1 MTKKKVG
8 PNSSPGIFSLSIT
21 IFTILLLLAPVLV
34 LIFSSFNASRFG
46 GAWSGFSFI
55 WYKKLLQEP
64 QLWAAVA
71 NSLIVAVTTT
81 IASTILGITAALAL
95 SRYKTGVQRFHL
107 GLIYAPLIV
116 PDLLMGVGL
125 LVLFATL
132 NIKLGLGTVFLAHT
146 TFCLS
151 YVAMIVHNRLM
162 QLDRSIIEAAYDLG
176 ASSWKIFWKI
186 KLPILLP
193 AIIGGALLAFTLSID
208 DFVISFFV
216 VGPGATTLPI
226 YVYSM
231 MKFGSP
237 PLVNAL
243 STLLLLA
250 TFLLAW
256 RAQKLLKEI

>member
-1 MTKKKVG
+1 MRKRFT
-8 PNSSPGIFSLSIT
+8 PPSNSAGFFSIIIT
-21 IFTILLLLAPVLV
+21 AFTVLLLFAPVLV
-34 LIFSSFNASRFG
+34 LIASSFNASRFG
-46 GAWSGFSFI
+46 GSWTGFSLV
-55 WYKKLLQEP
+55 WYEKLLLEP
-64 QLWAAVA
+64 QLWSAVI
-71 NSLIVAVTTT
+71 NSLIVAISTT
-81 IASTILGITAALAL
+81 IASTVLGTTAALAL
-95 SRYKTGVQRFHL
+95 SRYRSKIQHFHL

-132 NIKLGLGTVFLAHT
+132 NIRLGLGTVFLAHT

-151 YVAMIVHNRLM
+151 YVAMIVHNRLT

-176 ASSWKIFWKI
+176 ASTWKIFWRI

-243 STLLLLA
+243 STILLLA